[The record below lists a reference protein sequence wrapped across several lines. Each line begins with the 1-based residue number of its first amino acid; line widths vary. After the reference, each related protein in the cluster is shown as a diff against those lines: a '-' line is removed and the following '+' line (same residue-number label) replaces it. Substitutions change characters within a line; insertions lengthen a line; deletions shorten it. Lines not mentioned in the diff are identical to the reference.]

1 MKENGNRWWR
11 LEITQMLW
19 WLDPINIGHKHTEQN
34 YHLYLY
40 PTLKQSYA
48 SLVIHPGGFVQAL
61 AKAMAFAPFAL
72 ATARIAFAFSMFFAN
87 RK

>member
-1 MKENGNRWWR
+1 MKENGNRWWQF
-11 LEITQMLW
+11 EITQILW

-34 YHLYLY
+34 YHLYLH

-61 AKAMAFAPFAL
+61 ANAFL
-72 ATARIAFAFSMFFAN
+72 RSRHHHNHLN
-87 RK
+87 RRYFQ